1 MKEKTIKTEVIIVG
15 AGLTGLTLA
24 FYLKRKGIACRLVE
38 KEAKPGGVIRT
49 FRHDGFTFEAG
60 PNTGVLGNLEV
71 MELFRDLGGACTL
84 EVANP
89 EAKRRLIWK
98 EGKWHCLP
106 GGLSQAVSTPLFS
119 FRDKLRILGEP
130 FRSKGRD
137 PMESVAGLVRRR
149 MGNSF
154 LEYAVDP
161 FISGIYAGDPDR
173 LVTRYA
179 LPKLYNLEQSH
190 GSFIRG
196 AIKKKISHEGP
207 RPSRD
212 VFSVFGGLEN
222 LCLALEAAIDTRYIL
237 CNARHT
243 RIRADESGFTLTSLV
258 NDAPVRIHAPLVI
271 TTTSTPSLADLL
283 PFVPEELMKRL
294 SNLEY
299 ARIVQ
304 VVLGFS
310 DWRGTNIRAF
320 GGLVP
325 SRENR
330 RILGILF
337 TSSFLKDR
345 APVGGALL
353 NVFMGGIR
361 RPAYFDLPDEE
372 ILRIAG
378 EEVSDMMR
386 LPAYQPDLVRIF
398 RYSHAIPQYEA
409 NTGDRLQAIR
419 QVQTAFPGLLLAG
432 NLHEGI
438 GMADRVAQ
446 SMRLATRIEH
456 LLELLRQE

>member
-24 FYLKRKGIACRLVE
+24 FYLKKNGISCRLVE
-38 KEAKPGGVIRT
+38 KEAQPGGVIRT
-49 FRHDGFTFEAG
+49 YRHDGFTFEAG

-71 MELFRDLGGACTL
+71 MDLFRDLGGACTL

-89 EAKRRLIWK
+89 EARRRLIWK
-98 EGKWHCLP
+98 DGKWHCLP
-106 GGLSQAVSTPLFS
+106 GGLSQAVTTPLFS
-119 FRDKLRILGEP
+119 FRDKLRIIGEP
-130 FRSKGRD
+130 FRRRGRD
-137 PMESVAGLVRRR
+137 PLESVADLVRRR

-173 LVTRYA
+173 LITRYA
-179 LPKLYNLEQSH
+179 LPKLYSLEQEH

-196 AIKKKISHEGP
+196 AVNKKFGQQGP
-207 RPSRD
+207 RPSRE

-222 LCLALEAAIDTRYIL
+222 LCLALAAAIDKRYIL
-237 CNARHT
+237 CNAQHT

-258 NDAPVRIHAPLVI
+258 GDTPVRIQAPLVI
-271 TTTSTPSLADLL
+271 TTTATPSLSDLL
-283 PFVPEELMKRL
+283 PFVPEEKMQRL
-294 SNLEY
+294 VNLEY

-304 VVLGFS
+304 VVLGFK
-310 DWRGTNIRAF
+310 DWRGANIRAF

-325 SRENR
+325 TREGR

-353 NVFMGGIR
+353 NVFLGGMR
-361 RPAYFDLPDEE
+361 KPEYFDLSDQQ
-372 ILRIAG
+372 ILRIVE
-378 EEVSDMMR
+378 EEVSEMMR
-386 LPAYQPDLVRIF
+386 LPSFRPDLVRIF

-409 NTGDRLQAIR
+409 NTGERLQAI
-419 QVQTAFPGLLLAG
+419 QEVQTAFPGLLLAG

-446 SMRLATRIEH
+446 SIRMAARAEH